1 MNSAVSDKGGENVE
15 VSLYMLQRRGTGR
28 GSMITGS
35 SVHNQRVERF
45 WRDLFEGCT
54 FLFYFLFR
62 NMEIMNLLDPTNE
75 VDLFCLHYIYT
86 PIINRSLQL
95 FCNGY
100 SRHTISTAGNRS
112 PLQLWIE
119 GMLRGAS
126 LDELEDLQEVMCMH
140 GHIYETLCPY
150 VGRTLFCYRLK
161 TWVNMA

>member
-75 VDLFCLHYIYT
+75 VDLFCLHYI
-86 PIINRSLQL
+86 
-95 FCNGY
+95 
-100 SRHTISTAGNRS
+100 
-112 PLQLWIE
+112 
-119 GMLRGAS
+119 
-126 LDELEDLQEVMCMH
+126 
-140 GHIYETLCPY
+140 
-150 VGRTLFCYRLK
+150 
-161 TWVNMA
+161 